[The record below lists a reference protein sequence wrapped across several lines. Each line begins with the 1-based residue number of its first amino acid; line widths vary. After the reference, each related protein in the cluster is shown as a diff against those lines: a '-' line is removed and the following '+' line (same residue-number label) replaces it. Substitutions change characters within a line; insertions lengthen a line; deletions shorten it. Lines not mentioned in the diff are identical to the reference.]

1 MATTLRQLV
10 GAVQIQLKQLG
21 DDRQVPFPLITQWC
35 GFFTNRY
42 RYEKYKTTQSGN
54 YLAIYTSIPV
64 VVPTSSTNPDI
75 VSGRKYIVFP
85 ATIFDY
91 SNDDGVH
98 YISYTDFDGACQPS
112 FAGVKFTRTTPA
124 KAKRLYMSTYET
136 PTPDNPYFYRVGEN
150 VYLLGIENITV
161 NYLEAGLITAFDPFY
176 TGSLDDELDLGEE
189 GFDYVIKNV
198 LDLGRFMLLMPED
211 RLNDANEDLSGPAVP
226 GQKLVSVNQQPIQ
239 TE

>member
-1 MATTLRQLV
+1 
-10 GAVQIQLKQLG
+10 
-21 DDRQVPFPLITQWC
+21 
-35 GFFTNRY
+35 
-42 RYEKYKTTQSGN
+42 
-54 YLAIYTSIPV
+54 
-64 VVPTSSTNPDI
+64 
-75 VSGRKYIVFP
+75 
-85 ATIFDY
+85 
-91 SNDDGVH
+91 
-98 YISYTDFDGACQPS
+98 
-112 FAGVKFTRTTPA
+112 
-124 KAKRLYMSTYET
+124 MSTYET